1 MKEKVQYQQIIE
13 KIGEIKFQEIAFPI
27 LGTDDS
33 VNRIFFDAGE
43 FNLE

>member
-1 MKEKVQYQQIIE
+1 MKEKKQYQQIID
-13 KIGEIKFQEIAFPI
+13 KMGGKKFQQITFPM